1 MHIVTFEE
9 QNEGN
14 GPVGLVYLNVDFLPF
29 EGFCDLQRFRL
40 IGIMMDSRNG
50 ELSCLNDIFL
60 MGDRVL
66 GSERLRLSP
75 SSFKASSPV
84 KDQYEPAP
92 CFFFFLLPL
101 SVLFRVDM
109 QSVKRVA
116 YFPPSRNATFR
127 YQAYARFSEST
138 VWK

>member
-92 CFFFFLLPL
+92 CFFFFSFALECPIQGRHAICETRG
-101 SVLFRVDM
+101 LFSSES
-109 QSVKRVA
+109 QC
-116 YFPPSRNATFR
+116 YFPISSIRPF
-127 YQAYARFSEST
+127 
-138 VWK
+138 